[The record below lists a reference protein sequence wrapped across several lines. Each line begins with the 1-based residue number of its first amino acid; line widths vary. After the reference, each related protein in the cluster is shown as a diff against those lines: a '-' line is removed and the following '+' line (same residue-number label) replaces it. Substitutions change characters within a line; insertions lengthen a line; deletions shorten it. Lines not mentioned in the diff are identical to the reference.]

1 VVELSDVVVHREFA
15 AGDVDAII
23 DLHDRVYRAEYGAS
37 EAWVRGI
44 RFAIEGAV
52 QRGWPR
58 ESELGSVWVVKRG
71 GRLVG
76 CLALVLECPRV
87 GRLDWFVLDAEVRGR
102 GLGRQLVLDLIAE
115 ARAGRME
122 KLNVQ
127 TFTKLAAAAHIYLT
141 AGFSVVWHQ
150 ETDWNGER
158 VVHQLYE
165 LTLDVPMTS

>member
-1 VVELSDVVVHREFA
+1 MVELSDVVVRRELVP
-15 AGDVDAII
+15 GDVDAII

-71 GRLVG
+71 ERLVG

-87 GRLDWFVLDAEVRGR
+87 GRLDWFVLDADVRGR
-102 GLGRQLVLDLIAE
+102 GLGHQLVLDLIAE
-115 ARAGRME
+115 ARARRMQ

-127 TFTKLAAAAHIYLT
+127 TFSKLAAAGRIYLT

-150 ETDWNGER
+150 ETDWNGEP

-165 LTLDVPMTS
+165 LTLDAPMTP